1 MADRPRYEA
10 EPSPRFLAALR
21 AAVPGFEPTP
31 LGWIEFEIELK
42 RRLRLRDQAAYAANH
57 QACWEW
63 SEDQVLEVF
72 TPPAAAPPPAAARPG
87 FPAMPLDPW
96 CVVSADLS
104 LETRE
109 EIVRLVRLVQTDFDP
124 ENDPR
129 GWDSVAV
136 LVRGVGYGEEEA
148 RLMGYPQLAAI
159 FRTSAAQMRLQKTGS
174 LMCGI
179 ATSTSTIVSL
189 KAEPTVAGEKGS
201 ESQTQKRKMRP
212 EEHLVILYGRD
223 PTVATL
229 ESRSLPAVAE
239 SQFGESYSDRA
250 YRGTD
255 LYGEWRGSLE
265 DSVRRHGSGWLEGD
279 VLEAGLEIYGSK
291 PGRSDKR
298 RTMDAE
304 HEAAVK
310 AFFRDAANA
319 TARAKAR
326 LADGGK

>member
-1 MADRPRYEA
+1 MADSSGRGPVKPLYHVDGQLTDQKPLKA
-10 EPSPRFLAALR
+10 EGR
-21 AAVPGFEPTP
+21 AIQHVGGSDADG
-31 LGWIEFEIELK
+31 
-42 RRLRLRDQAAYAANH
+42 RRL
-57 QACWEW
+57 
-63 SEDQVLEVF
+63 V
-72 TPPAAAPPPAAARPG
+72 TMGPARSRPA
-87 FPAMPLDPW
+87 FPRRPLDPA
-96 CVVSADLS
+96 CLEPSDLPADQRA
-104 LETRE
+104 EV
-109 EIVRLVRLVQTDFDP
+109 VRLVRLVQTDFAP
-124 ENDPR
+124 EIDPR

-136 LVRGVGYGEEEA
+136 LVRGVGYSGEEVC
-148 RLMGYPQLAAI
+148 RMGYEELAAV
-159 FRTSAAQMRLQKTGS
+159 FRTSTAQMRLQKTGS
-174 LMCGI
+174 LTCGI

-189 KAEPTVAGEKGS
+189 KAEPTVAGENGS

-255 LYGEWRGSLE
+255 LYVEWRASLE
-265 DSVRRHGSGWLEGD
+265 DSVRRHGPGWLEGD

-298 RTMDAE
+298 RTIDAE

-319 TARAKAR
+319 TARAKSR